1 MIRFRVINL
10 SLLVLF
16 IGCTASLS
24 SKKEVHNNIEMLYG
38 KTSPQQLYFDFP
50 QWKNI
55 EKEYQPDKQVIEKL
69 SALKGEFKVVIFFG
83 TWCGD
88 SKREVPR
95 FYKIV
100 KNAHLK
106 DNFDIELWAVDRKKH
121 LQNSLPQ
128 DNNIQYV
135 PTFIF
140 YKNGKEIGRIIES
153 PDNTL
158 EQDMLDILQGK
169 NETK

>member
-1 MIRFRVINL
+1 VIRSGIISL
-10 SLLVLF
+10 SLLSLL
-16 IGCTASLS
+16 IGCAASLS
-24 SKKEVHNNIEMLYG
+24 SKKEVHNGIEMLYG

-50 QWKNI
+50 QWENI
-55 EKEYQPDKQVIEKL
+55 EKEYQADKQVIEKL
-69 SALKGEFKVVIFFG
+69 SALKGKFKVVIFFG

-88 SKREVPR
+88 SKREVPH

-100 KNAHLK
+100 KEAALN
-106 DNFDIELWAVDRKKH
+106 DNLNIDLWAVDRKKH

-128 DNNIQYV
+128 DNNIEYV

-169 NETK
+169 NENK